1 MPDSQTTIS
10 NKQWRENNEYD
21 VTVFLFLRLLSP
33 LPNQSNKKVKT
44 KQYSV
49 LITAPSFFSPSSL
62 FRTLTLLN
70 KNPWT
75 FLKHFYFIVPMTSE
89 EQLEIKKNAE
99 KKILFY
105 PVFKQINTIF
115 LHWLIF
121 FIISLLIFK
130 NFFFLSSFEFY
141 VCEWLLLLF
150 LQQ

>member
-1 MPDSQTTIS
+1 
-10 NKQWRENNEYD
+10 
-21 VTVFLFLRLLSP
+21 
-33 LPNQSNKKVKT
+33 
-44 KQYSV
+44 
-49 LITAPSFFSPSSL
+49 
-62 FRTLTLLN
+62 
-70 KNPWT
+70 
-75 FLKHFYFIVPMTSE
+75 MTSE

-99 KKILFY
+99 KNFFLFY

>member
-1 MPDSQTTIS
+1 MSMTSQ
-10 NKQWRENNEYD
+10 
-21 VTVFLFLRLLSP
+21 
-33 LPNQSNKKVKT
+33 
-44 KQYSV
+44 
-49 LITAPSFFSPSSL
+49 SFFSYVFFRRCQISRIKRWKQNNTQSLSQRLLFFFPSSL

-99 KKILFY
+99 KKIFLFY